1 MAKPTAKSQK
11 AASFLEA
18 ARTFYA
24 AAFDVTT
31 PRDLSRSMRD
41 WSRLS
46 EDEQSFAHAHLSYL
60 NLEAQAATQRLLA
73 QGLKLLDEVAESLT
87 TAIEESL
94 ADRDADPPPHDDD
107 DFDDDGDD
115 ADDPIQVAPNVP
127 VREVGQVD
135 ADDDDDGDNNDDEYD
150 GNNEDDDNE
159 DDGEA
164 A

>member
-135 ADDDDDGDNNDDEYD
+135 ADDTEGNDDGDD
-150 GNNEDDDNE
+150 E